1 MKFRQKSTG
10 IFMKKI
16 KAKKN
21 LLEDLFMKILLE
33 IHEISCENNFFVN
46 FINIFFVHEIPC
58 GNNPNFRGQTLN
70 EKKKFKKICTRNSV

>member
-1 MKFRQKSTG
+1 
-10 IFMKKI
+10 
-16 KAKKN
+16 
-21 LLEDLFMKILLE
+21 MKILLE